1 MEFGEQYFVVFPDH
15 PRAVAAADRLPPD
28 ATPLVSHRSGRPCLA
43 GRIPPGQLL
52 QARAGET
59 VLAVVGICS
68 ATQADL
74 DAQAARITEPARLD
88 GLSLRWSGSY
98 HLIASVGGRL
108 RVQGTASGLR
118 RISHGTVD
126 GLTVAA
132 DRTDLLADL
141 IGPEPDP
148 GALAL
153 RLLENLPHP
162 LPERSL
168 WKGVETVPPGSWLSV
183 PADGRGAAVH
193 PWWQPPPAELP
204 LPDAAVA
211 LHTELSAA
219 VGARLARTTR
229 LTGDFSGGL
238 DSTSLLAL
246 AAKETPVV
254 GFTMANDDQADDDL
268 HWAGIAAAGLP
279 HLRHVVFG
287 SDEVPGFFGGLTDLT
302 ALTDEPSLAVLSTP
316 RLHAMRE
323 LAVGHGSTLHLDG
336 LGGDQALTGHF
347 ASYHEL
353 LRRHPLMAL
362 RRLRTIRLLSRLDL
376 GASLRTL
383 LDGSS
388 YGSWFTAELNALTTG
403 RARRRNRVFDWGG
416 GLALPD
422 WLTPEASDLVLAEL
436 RAAGEHARPLAPS
449 RGRHS
454 DLAAIQDA
462 GLLVRS
468 LHQVVGRPGYGG
480 SSPFLDDR
488 VIAVCLAVRPEERV
502 TPWEF
507 KPLIKS
513 AMAADL
519 PRRFLER
526 RTKADGA
533 MIAAEGFARHRLEL
547 DRIWQTS
554 RLADLGLIDPAPLRE
569 LCRRPYAGATHG
581 GRMPVA
587 LSTELWA
594 RDRLG

>member
-1 MEFGEQYFVVFPDH
+1 MDFGEQYFVVLPDQQ
-15 PRAVAAADRLPPD
+15 RAVAAADRLPPD
-28 ATPLVSHRSGRPCLA
+28 ATPLMSHRSGRPCLA
-43 GRIPPGQLL
+43 GRISAGQFLK
-52 QARAGET
+52 AEAGDT
-59 VLAVVGICS
+59 VLAVVGVCS

-74 DAQAARITEPARLD
+74 DAQVERITDPAQLD
-88 GLSLRWSGSY
+88 ELSLRWSGSY

-118 RISHGTVD
+118 RISHGSLD

-132 DRTDLLADL
+132 DRTDLLAEL
-141 IGPEPDP
+141 IGSTPDV

-168 WKGVETVPPGSWLSV
+168 WQGVETVPPGSWLSV
-183 PADGRGAAVH
+183 PTDGRGATVH
-193 PWWQPPPAELP
+193 PWWRSPQAELS
-204 LPDAAVA
+204 LAEAAVA
-211 LHTELSAA
+211 LRTELAAA
-219 VGARLARTTR
+219 VDARLALTTR

-246 AAKETPVV
+246 AAQDTPVV

-268 HWAGIAAAGLP
+268 HWAELAAAELP
-279 HLRHVVFG
+279 HLKHVVFG
-287 SDEVPGFFGGLTDLT
+287 SHEVPGFFAGLTDLE
-302 ALTDEPSLAVLSTP
+302 AVTDEPSVALLSTP
-316 RLHAMRE
+316 RLRAMRE
-323 LAVGHGSTLHLDG
+323 LAVEHGSTLHLDG

-347 ASYHEL
+347 AYYHDL

-362 RRLRTIRLLSRLDL
+362 RRLRTIRQLSRLDL

-388 YGSWFTAELNALTTG
+388 YPSWFTAELNALTSG
-403 RARRRNRVFDWGG
+403 RVRRRNRVFDWGG
-416 GLALPD
+416 GPAFPD
-422 WLTPEASDLVLAEL
+422 WLTPEAAELVTAEL
-436 RAAGEHARPLAPS
+436 RAAAERARPLDPS

-468 LHQVVGRPGYGG
+468 LHQVVAQPGYSG

-488 VIAVCLAVRPEERV
+488 VIAACLAARPEERV

-513 AMAADL
+513 AMAGVL
-519 PRRFLER
+519 PRRVLER

-547 DRIWQTS
+547 DRLWQTS
-554 RLADLGLIDPAPLRE
+554 RLAELGLVDPAPLRE
-569 LCRRPYAGATHG
+569 LCRRPYASATHA

-594 RDRLG
+594 RDRLA